1 MLTHLDDALIKWK
14 MGTANLMGEMEIIKL
29 NTGERTIIEIDGTV
43 IKDQIDP
50 PVIDWC
56 DKGQHY
62 AQKSNGKYIDDML
75 WYCLDCK

>member
-1 MLTHLDDALIKWK
+1 MLSHLDGFGIRWQVEAIY
-14 MGTANLMGEMEIIKL
+14 LMGEMEIIKL
-29 NTGERTIIEIDGTV
+29 DTGERTMIEIDGTV

>member
-1 MLTHLDDALIKWK
+1 MFTHLDDALIKWQ
-14 MGTANLMGEMEIIKL
+14 MGTTNLMGEMEIIKL
-29 NTGERTIIEIDGTV
+29 TTGERTIIEIDGTV

-62 AQKSNGKYIDDML
+62 AQKSNGMYIDDML